1 MREIKFRAWNGQS
14 MIMPRTNAYYQHYL
28 SFCGNITQKNSEG
41 MECFGGGDRWSRVEK
56 LELMQF
62 TGLQDKNGVDIYEGD
77 VIQFSDK
84 YEWYRSPCQSQKQIK
99 EILEDHVKYPYER
112 RCVNIPEDY
121 EWLLSSEIQNI
132 WEVIGN
138 IHQNPEL
145 LESVK

>member
-77 VIQFSDK
+77 IVIQKLNCLWDEGRHNQEVSFNHDQFKAGDCSLYMAVISFDA
-84 YEWYRSPCQSQKQIK
+84 
-99 EILEDHVKYPYER
+99 EI
-112 RCVNIPEDY
+112 
-121 EWLLSSEIQNI
+121 
-132 WEVIGN
+132 IGN

-145 LESVK
+145 LESKK